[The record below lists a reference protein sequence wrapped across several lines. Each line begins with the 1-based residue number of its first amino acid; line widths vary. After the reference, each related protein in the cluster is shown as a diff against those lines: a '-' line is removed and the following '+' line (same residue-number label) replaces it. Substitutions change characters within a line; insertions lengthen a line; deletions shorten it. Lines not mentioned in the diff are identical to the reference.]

1 MAFPTSP
8 ADGATTTQ
16 NGIRYTYASATN
28 SWTRSPASS
37 STLSLV
43 SDSFTGDGVTIAFTL
58 SITPVSVDVVSCIV
72 DGVPQLRGA
81 FVLAGNVVTFT
92 GTPANGALIEIRTM
106 QVAGLGVLTGLV
118 YDSFTGNGSTTQY
131 TLSTQPTNKNY
142 TIVTIG
148 GLIQNKVNYSVSG
161 TTLTFST
168 APPNTAPIEV
178 ITLGPAVS
186 TSTVTL
192 VGGSGG
198 GSGSSISN
206 GNSNVSIGTANSNV
220 TISVN
225 DTSNVVVIG
234 NTVVAISGNL
244 TSTNANLGNL
254 VTSNYFSGNGS
265 LLTGIT
271 VASSQPG
278 ITTIGTL
285 GNLIVSGNINAANV
299 GTSSTMYYGNG
310 YNLTGITVSAG
321 TAINSG
327 TSNVAVVS
335 NNGNVAIGVNG
346 TSNVVVI
353 STAQA
358 NVNGTL
364 GVSAN
369 ISGGNLTTVGIVSA
383 TGNVSGGNLT
393 TVGIVSATGNVSG
406 NFFIGNG
413 SQLTGITAGT
423 SVGKSV
429 ALNILFGG

>member
-383 TGNVSGGNLT
+383 TGNVSG
-393 TVGIVSATGNVSG
+393 